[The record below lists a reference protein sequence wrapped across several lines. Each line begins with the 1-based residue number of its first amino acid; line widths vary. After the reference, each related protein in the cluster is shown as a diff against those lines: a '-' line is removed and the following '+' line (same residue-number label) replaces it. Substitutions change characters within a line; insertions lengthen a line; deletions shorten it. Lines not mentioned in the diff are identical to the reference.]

1 MATQSDDLEE
11 FRKSWKKELEN
22 QHFENDRNWQQAER
36 DSGTSSQPTSRS
48 ELPTK
53 ITKNSTG
60 LNKESDLLTVQTKH
74 PAFRESNSYT
84 CTVASG
90 SCVNKATQQYYPFRI
105 VGNLLDESSPC
116 YKNEN
121 KKRSLDPNFSSL
133 DHKKVKKSTKFE
145 KSNDLKKKRL
155 KDIFTF
161 KERVNKEVGEC
172 FLDQFIADLYKNFIK
187 ETVGTQEKQDKG
199 LNCKVSRDEINEIPF
214 FEIKLAREI
223 AIKIFQYLDIR
234 DLCSCSQ
241 VSRSWRSLAEDELLW
256 CSICHRKGYE
266 ESFHT
271 VDRAN
276 WKMIVRNHVETKRR
290 LDLNWRNRIGKVTQL
305 EHIQGGYLCAVTS
318 DGETVVAG
326 YTNGQVKMWDIED
339 QDQCIFNPSNTALII
354 DEGEESGT
362 ISNFITHIALSSTL
376 VAAAYK
382 HGNVDI
388 WRRLEGTDPIQTIRV
403 GLNNNNNRNN
413 HVYKDN
419 KDILLAT
426 HLEIHSAKIYGDGIS
441 FDPMVTIA
449 TENAVKLYKS
459 DHPSSQMIDIHSHL
473 VNWGYIK
480 IYDVS
485 SNKLK
490 STLLGSTWIVTCMNT
505 HDSPTNMVVTG
516 SGDRKIRVYDIR
528 MNHPVVTYAGLHS
541 LTSVQMDEW
550 KVVSSGDDG
559 FVCVWDQRMATK
571 LWDWHNS
578 SPVKHCRFSERRL
591 IVGNVPTVKSQV
603 LDEFETHIPKRL
615 RGTISVYDFTVDQL
629 TEGVP
634 EECLSTYDQPEAYNY
649 NIRLAMPYDNI

>member
-1 MATQSDDLEE
+1 MKLN
-11 FRKSWKKELEN
+11 KCV
-22 QHFENDRNWQQAER
+22 ENDNGHR
-36 DSGTSSQPTSRS
+36 DV
-48 ELPTK
+48 
-53 ITKNSTG
+53 I
-60 LNKESDLLTVQTKH
+60 
-74 PAFRESNSYT
+74 F
-84 CTVASG
+84 
-90 SCVNKATQQYYPFRI
+90 
-105 VGNLLDESSPC
+105 
-116 YKNEN
+116 
-121 KKRSLDPNFSSL
+121 FS
-133 DHKKVKKSTKFE
+133 
-145 KSNDLKKKRL
+145 
-155 KDIFTF
+155 
-161 KERVNKEVGEC
+161 
-172 FLDQFIADLYKNFIK
+172 
-187 ETVGTQEKQDKG
+187 
-199 LNCKVSRDEINEIPF
+199 
-214 FEIKLAREI
+214 
-223 AIKIFQYLDIR
+223 
-234 DLCSCSQ
+234 
-241 VSRSWRSLAEDELLW
+241 
-256 CSICHRKGYE
+256 
-266 ESFHT
+266 
-271 VDRAN
+271 
-276 WKMIVRNHVETKRR
+276 
-290 LDLNWRNRIGKVTQL
+290 
-305 EHIQGGYLCAVTS
+305 
-318 DGETVVAG
+318 

-354 DEGEESGT
+354 DEDEESGT

-376 VAAAYK
+376 VTAAYK

-388 WRRLEGTDPIQTIRV
+388 WRRSEGTDPIQTIRV

-426 HLEIHSAKIYGDGIS
+426 HSEVMVTVSGQCLKVYQSNDEEQLSLRDEVILDKWIHSAKIYGDGIS

-473 VNWGYIK
+473 VNWGYVTCIDVKPDDSQLAVGLDMSDLVGDSGLLTHEYPIK

-528 MNHPVVTYAGLHS
+528 TNNPVVTYAGLHS